1 MLYKFK
7 SRATADLV
15 MLESAGRRLLEVL
28 GREPSDQGILEAADL
43 PPLMQRLE
51 QAIAQEEAMLEE
63 AEREAAAQG
72 QTIRR
77 PEVSLRQRLWP
88 MREMMRRSHAEQQPI
103 VWGV

>member
-7 SRATADLV
+7 SRAAADLV
-15 MLESAGRRLLEVL
+15 MLETVGRRLQELL
-28 GREPSDQGILEAADL
+28 GREPADKGIFEANDL
-43 PPLMQRLE
+43 PVLMQRLE
-51 QAIAQEEAMLEE
+51 QAIEQEEAMLEE
-63 AEREAAAQG
+63 AEREAKAQG

-88 MREMMRRSHAEQQPI
+88 MREMMRRSHAEGQPI

>member
-15 MLESAGRRLLEVL
+15 MLEPAGRRLLEVL
-28 GREPSDQGILEAADL
+28 GREPAEQGIFEAHDLPGLMQQLERAIELEEAQLEAA
-43 PPLMQRLE
+43 E
-51 QAIAQEEAMLEE
+51 QQAQEK
-63 AEREAAAQG
+63 G

-88 MREMMRRSHAEQQPI
+88 MREMMRRSQAEGQAI

>member
-7 SRATADLV
+7 SRAAADLV
-15 MLESAGRRLLEVL
+15 MLETVGRRLQELL
-28 GREPSDQGILEAADL
+28 GREPADKGIFEADDL
-43 PPLMQRLE
+43 PVLMQRLE
-51 QAIAQEEAMLEE
+51 QAIEQEEAMLEE
-63 AEREAAAQG
+63 AEREAKAQG

-88 MREMMRRSHAEQQPI
+88 MREMMRRSHAEGQPI

>member
-7 SRATADLV
+7 SRSAADLV
-15 MLESAGRRLLEVL
+15 MLESIGRRLLEVL
-28 GREPSDQGILEAADL
+28 GREPVDKGIFEATDL
-43 PPLMQRLE
+43 PALMQRLE
-51 QAIAQEEAMLEE
+51 QAIEQEEALLEE
-63 AEREAAAQG
+63 AEREAKAQG

-88 MREMMRRSHAEQQPI
+88 MREMMRRSHAEGQAI

>member
-7 SRATADLV
+7 SRAAADLV
-15 MLESAGRRLLEVL
+15 MLEPAGRRLLEVL
-28 GREPSDQGILEAADL
+28 GREPAAQGIFECGDL
-43 PPLMQRLE
+43 TTLMQRLD
-51 QAIAQEEAMLEE
+51 QAIEQEEAMLEE
-63 AEREAAAQG
+63 AEQQAQAQG

-88 MREMMRRSHAEQQPI
+88 MREMMRRSHAEGHPI

>member
-15 MLESAGRRLLEVL
+15 MLEPAGRRLLEVL
-28 GREPSDQGILEAADL
+28 GREPSEQGIFEAPDL
-43 PPLMQRLE
+43 PRLMQQLD
-51 QAIAQEEAMLEE
+51 QAIELEEAHLEE
-63 AEREAAAQG
+63 AERQAQAQG

-77 PEVSLRQRLWP
+77 PEDTLRQRLWP
-88 MREMMRRSHAEQQPI
+88 MREMMRRSHAEGQAI

>member
-15 MLESAGRRLLEVL
+15 MLEPAGRRLLEVL
-28 GREPSDQGILEAADL
+28 GREPSEQGIFEAPDL
-43 PPLMQRLE
+43 PRLMQQLD
-51 QAIAQEEAMLEE
+51 QAIELEEAHLEE
-63 AEREAAAQG
+63 AERQAQAQG

-77 PEVSLRQRLWP
+77 PEVTLRQRLWP
-88 MREMMRRSHAEQQPI
+88 MREMMRRRLAEGQAI

>member
-15 MLESAGRRLLEVL
+15 MLEPAGRRLLELL
-28 GREPSDQGILEAADL
+28 GRDPAAAGIFEWADL
-43 PPLMQRLE
+43 PDYMRRLE
-51 QAIAQEEAMLEE
+51 SAIEQEEALLAE
-63 AEREAAAQG
+63 AEAQARAEG

>member
-15 MLESAGRRLLEVL
+15 MLEPAGRRLLELL
-28 GREPSDQGILEAADL
+28 GRDPAAAGIFEWTDL
-43 PPLMQRLE
+43 PDCMQRLE
-51 QAIAQEEAMLEE
+51 SAIEQEETLLAE
-63 AEREAAAQG
+63 AEEQARAEG

>member
-7 SRATADLV
+7 SRAAADLL
-15 MLESAGRRLLEVL
+15 MLEPAGRRLLEVL
-28 GREPSDQGILEAADL
+28 GREPSPQGIFEWADL
-43 PPLMQRLE
+43 PMLMQRLE
-51 QAIAQEEAMLEE
+51 QAIEHEELTLAE
-63 AEREAAAQG
+63 AEAQAAAQG

-88 MREMMRRSHAEQQPI
+88 MREMMKRCHAQEQPI

>member
-15 MLESAGRRLLEVL
+15 MLEAAGRRLLEVL
-28 GREPSDQGILEAADL
+28 GREPSAQGIFEAADL
-43 PPLMQRLE
+43 PALMQQLE
-51 QAIAQEEAMLEE
+51 RAIKQEEAMLEQ
-63 AEREAAAQG
+63 AEREAQAQG

-88 MREMMRRSHAEQQPI
+88 MREMMRRSQAEGHPI

>member
-7 SRATADLV
+7 SRAAADLV
-15 MLESAGRRLLEVL
+15 MLESVGRRLLEVL
-28 GREPSDQGILEAADL
+28 GREPVDKGIFEAPDL
-43 PPLMQRLE
+43 PALMQRLE
-51 QAIAQEEAMLEE
+51 QAIEQEE
-63 AEREAAAQG
+63 AEREAKAQG

-88 MREMMRRSHAEQQPI
+88 MREMMRRSHAEGQPI

>member
-7 SRATADLV
+7 SRAAADLV
-15 MLESAGRRLLEVL
+15 MLEPAGRRLLEVL
-28 GREPSDQGILEAADL
+28 GREPSSQGIFEAADL
-43 PPLMQRLE
+43 HGLMQRLDR
-51 QAIAQEEAMLEE
+51 AIELEEAMLEQ
-63 AEREAAAQG
+63 AERDAQGKG

-88 MREMMRRSHAEQQPI
+88 MREMMRRAQAEGHDI

>member
-7 SRATADLV
+7 SRATADLL
-15 MLESAGRRLLEVL
+15 MLEPAGRRLLEVL
-28 GREPSDQGILEAADL
+28 GREPSDQGIFEPSDL
-43 PPLMQRLE
+43 PKLIQRLE
-51 QAIAQEEAMLEE
+51 EAIAQEEAMLEE
-63 AEREAAAQG
+63 AERAAHADG

-88 MREMMRRSHAEQQPI
+88 MREMMRRSHAEGHPI